1 MLRSHIAFIFL
12 LIFPLIAQAEEG
24 IIVTG
29 KGTMSVKPDVAFTVA
44 SIVSQ
49 DVDAKKAYSLNV
61 LTSEKVFNSLEN
73 VGVYPVDKKP
83 SSRSKVIG
91 YIKTSNFNVSPKYES
106 RIIDGVRQNV
116 FVGYVVRNNIN
127 IKVIDINKIAII
139 LDALTRSGVNGIGGI
154 TFDLDDKEVIKNEA
168 RRLAMKNAVHKAEIY
183 ASAASASTARPFC
196 RVGRIILIKEGSI
209 DYRPIA
215 LNDQAFRGAS
225 APEELPIAIGDIDI
239 SVVINVKFAID
250 SN

>member
-154 TFDLDDKEVIKNEA
+154 TFDLDDKEELK
-168 RRLAMKNAVHKAEIY
+168 MKQE
-183 ASAASASTARPFC
+183 
-196 RVGRIILIKEGSI
+196 
-209 DYRPIA
+209 DW
-215 LNDQAFRGAS
+215 Q
-225 APEELPIAIGDIDI
+225 
-239 SVVINVKFAID
+239 
-250 SN
+250 